1 MKEFKNIKNIIFD
14 CDGVLYKDLDTVFG
28 QVSKKMG
35 EYISR
40 KLNVDLKKA
49 KELQRNYFHQ
59 YNTSLNGL
67 MIHHKIDPHEFL
79 EYVHDINLD
88 FLKKDTVLRE
98 ELLKLDAKKFVYT
111 NGSRNHVNNITKHLG
126 IYDLFD
132 GVFDIVD
139 GQFIPK
145 PQIEPFKVLIKKFD
159 INPEETVFIED
170 IAKNLSVKKEL
181 NLKTVWLI
189 NNEYWGKQDSDKNY
203 IDVRIENLTSFLKEI
218 NILKAA

>member
-14 CDGVLYKDLDTVFG
+14 CDGVLYKDLDAVFG

-88 FLKKDTVLRE
+88 FLKKDTVLRK

-126 IYDLFD
+126 IDDLLD

-145 PQIEPFKVLIKKFD
+145 PQIEPFKILIKKFD

>member
-14 CDGVLYKDLDTVFG
+14 CDGVLYKDLDAVFG

-67 MIHHKIDPHEFL
+67 MIHQKIDPHEFL

-126 IYDLFD
+126 IDDLFD
-132 GVFDIVD
+132 GIFDIVD

>member
-14 CDGVLYKDLDTVFG
+14 CDGVLYKDLDAVFG

-40 KLNVDLKKA
+40 KLNVDFKKA

-79 EYVHDINLD
+79 EYVHDIDLD

-111 NGSRNHVNNITKHLG
+111 NGSRDHVNNITKHLG
-126 IYDLFD
+126 IDDLFD

-139 GQFIPK
+139 GQFMPK

-159 INPEETVFIED
+159 INPEETVFIDD

>member
-1 MKEFKNIKNIIFD
+1 MKDFKNIKNFIFD
-14 CDGVLYKDLDTVFG
+14 CDGVLYKDLDAVFG

-35 EYISR
+35 KYISR

-49 KELQRNYFHQ
+49 KELQRNYFHK

-67 MIHHKIDPHEFL
+67 MIHHKIDPHKFL
-79 EYVHDINLD
+79 KYVHDINLD
-88 FLKKDTVLRE
+88 FLKKDTLLRE
-98 ELLKLDAKKFVYT
+98 ELLKLDVKKFVYT
-111 NGSRNHVNNITKHLG
+111 NGSRDHVNNITKHLG
-126 IYDLFD
+126 IDDLFD

-139 GQFIPK
+139 GQFMPK

-203 IDVRIENLTSFLKEI
+203 IDVKIENLTSFLKEI

>member
-1 MKEFKNIKNIIFD
+1 MKDFKNIKNFIFD
-14 CDGVLYKDLDTVFG
+14 CDGVLYKDLDAVFG
-28 QVSKKMG
+28 QVSKRMS

-49 KELQRNYFHQ
+49 KELQRNYFHK

-79 EYVHDINLD
+79 KYVHDINLD
-88 FLKKDTVLRE
+88 FLKKDTLLRE
-98 ELLKLDAKKFVYT
+98 ELLKLDVKKFVYT
-111 NGSRNHVNNITKHLG
+111 NGSRDHVNNITKHLG
-126 IYDLFD
+126 IDDLFD

>member
-1 MKEFKNIKNIIFD
+1 MKDFKNIKNFIFD
-14 CDGVLYKDLDTVFG
+14 CDGVLYKDLDAVFG

-79 EYVHDINLD
+79 EYVHDIDLD
-88 FLKKDTVLRE
+88 FLKKDTLLRE
-98 ELLKLDAKKFVYT
+98 ELLKLDVKKFVYT
-111 NGSRNHVNNITKHLG
+111 NGSRDHVNNITKHLG
-126 IYDLFD
+126 IDDLFD

-145 PQIEPFKVLIKKFD
+145 PQIEPFKILIKKFD

>member
-1 MKEFKNIKNIIFD
+1 MKDFKNIKNFIFD
-14 CDGVLYKDLDTVFG
+14 CDGVLYKDLDAVFG

-35 EYISR
+35 KYISR

-49 KELQRNYFHQ
+49 KELQRNYFHK

-79 EYVHDINLD
+79 KYVHDINLD
-88 FLKKDTVLRE
+88 FLKKDTLLRE
-98 ELLKLDAKKFVYT
+98 ELLKLDVKKFVYT
-111 NGSRNHVNNITKHLG
+111 NGSRDHVNNITKHLG
-126 IYDLFD
+126 IDDLFD

-139 GQFIPK
+139 GQFMPK

>member
-1 MKEFKNIKNIIFD
+1 MKNIKNILFD
-14 CDGVLYKDLDTVFG
+14 CDGVLYQDLEAVFG

-79 EYVHDINLD
+79 EYVHDIDLD
-88 FLKKDTVLRE
+88 FLKKDTLLRE
-98 ELLKLDAKKFVYT
+98 ELLKLDVKKFVYT

-126 IYDLFD
+126 IDDLFD

>member
-1 MKEFKNIKNIIFD
+1 MKKFKNIKNIIFD
-14 CDGVLYKDLDTVFG
+14 CDGVLYKDLDAVFS

-126 IYDLFD
+126 IDDLFD

-145 PQIEPFKVLIKKFD
+145 PQIEPFKVLIKKFA
-159 INPEETVFIED
+159 INPEETVFIDD

-203 IDVRIENLTSFLKEI
+203 IDVKIENLTSFLKEI

>member
-1 MKEFKNIKNIIFD
+1 M
-14 CDGVLYKDLDTVFG
+14 LYKDLDAVFG

-35 EYISR
+35 KYISR

-49 KELQRNYFHQ
+49 KELQRNYFHK

-79 EYVHDINLD
+79 KYVHDINLD
-88 FLKKDTVLRE
+88 FLKKDTLLRE
-98 ELLKLDAKKFVYT
+98 ELLKLDVKKFVYT

-126 IYDLFD
+126 IDDLLD

-203 IDVRIENLTSFLKEI
+203 IDVKIENLTSFLKEI

>member
-14 CDGVLYKDLDTVFG
+14 CDGVLYKDLDAVFG

-79 EYVHDINLD
+79 EYVHDIDLD
-88 FLKKDTVLRE
+88 FLKKDTLLRE
-98 ELLKLDAKKFVYT
+98 ELLKLDVKKFVYT

-126 IYDLFD
+126 IDDLFD

-145 PQIEPFKVLIKKFD
+145 PQIEPFKILIKKFD

>member
-14 CDGVLYKDLDTVFG
+14 CDGVLYKDLDAVFG

-79 EYVHDINLD
+79 EYVHDIDLD
-88 FLKKDTVLRE
+88 FLKKDTLLRE
-98 ELLKLDAKKFVYT
+98 ELLKLDAKKFIYT
-111 NGSRNHVNNITKHLG
+111 NGSHDHVNNITKHLG

-189 NNEYWGKQDSDKNY
+189 NNEYWGKQDSDKKF
-203 IDVRIENLTSFLKEI
+203 IDLKIENLSSFLKQI
-218 NILKAA
+218 RLLQAA

>member
-14 CDGVLYKDLDTVFG
+14 CDGVLYKDLDAVFG

-49 KELQRNYFHQ
+49 KELQRNYFHK

-79 EYVHDINLD
+79 EYVHDIDLD
-88 FLKKDTVLRE
+88 FLKKDTLLRE
-98 ELLKLDAKKFVYT
+98 ELLKLDVKKFVYT
-111 NGSRNHVNNITKHLG
+111 NGSRDHVNNITKHLG
-126 IYDLFD
+126 IDDLFD

>member
-1 MKEFKNIKNIIFD
+1 
-14 CDGVLYKDLDTVFG
+14 
-28 QVSKKMG
+28 
-35 EYISR
+35 
-40 KLNVDLKKA
+40 
-49 KELQRNYFHQ
+49 
-59 YNTSLNGL
+59 

-98 ELLKLDAKKFVYT
+98 ELLKLNAKKFVYT
-111 NGSRNHVNNITKHLG
+111 NGSRDHVNNITKHLG
-126 IYDLFD
+126 IDDLFD

-203 IDVRIENLTSFLKEI
+203 IDVKIENLTSFLKEI

>member
-1 MKEFKNIKNIIFD
+1 MKDFKNIKNFIFD
-14 CDGVLYKDLDTVFG
+14 CDGVLYKDLDAVFG
-28 QVSKKMG
+28 QVSKRMG

-59 YNTSLNGL
+59 FNTSLNGL

-111 NGSRNHVNNITKHLG
+111 NGSRDHVNNITKHLG
-126 IYDLFD
+126 IDDLLD

-145 PQIEPFKVLIKKFD
+145 PQIEPFKILIKKFD

>member
-14 CDGVLYKDLDTVFG
+14 CDGVLYKDLDAVFG
-28 QVSKKMG
+28 QVSKRMS

-79 EYVHDINLD
+79 EYVHDIDLN

-111 NGSRNHVNNITKHLG
+111 NGSHDHVNNITKHLG
-126 IYDLFD
+126 IDDLFD

>member
-14 CDGVLYKDLDTVFG
+14 CDGVLYKDLDAVFG

-111 NGSRNHVNNITKHLG
+111 NSSRDHVNNITKHLG
-126 IYDLFD
+126 IDDLFD
-132 GVFDIVD
+132 GISDIVD

-189 NNEYWGKQDSDKNY
+189 NNEYWGKQDSDKKF
-203 IDVRIENLTSFLKEI
+203 IDLKIENLSSFLKQI
-218 NILKAA
+218 RLLQAA